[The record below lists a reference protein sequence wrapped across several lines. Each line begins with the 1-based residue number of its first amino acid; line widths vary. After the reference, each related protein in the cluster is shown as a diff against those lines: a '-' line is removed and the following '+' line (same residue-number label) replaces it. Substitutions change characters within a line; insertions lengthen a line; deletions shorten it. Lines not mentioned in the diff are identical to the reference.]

1 MKLYKGYPQIYNVT
15 RNPLLLGRFQNS
27 NKTLED
33 IQKSLED
40 YLETMIADMPH
51 HGDLLKSYLIV
62 SQGVVALRRENE
74 DLRNKLFQIHQ
85 IMSR

>member
-1 MKLYKGYPQIYNVT
+1 MDTNRLNLIAQAADWV
-15 RNPLLLGRFQNS
+15 
-27 NKTLED
+27 
-33 IQKSLED
+33 ED

-74 DLRNKLFQIHQ
+74 DLRRKLYQINQ
-85 IMSR
+85 VLNS